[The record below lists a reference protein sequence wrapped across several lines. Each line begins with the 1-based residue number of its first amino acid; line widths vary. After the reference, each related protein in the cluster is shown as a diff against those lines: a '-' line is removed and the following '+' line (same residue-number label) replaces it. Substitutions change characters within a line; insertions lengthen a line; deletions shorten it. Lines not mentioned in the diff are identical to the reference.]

1 MRRIV
6 VTGMGAVSPLGCGV
20 ELSWRR
26 LLAGQSGLRPLPQ
39 WSQALPARIAGLV
52 PDKADDADGGFDP
65 AEAAAPKDQRKMD
78 RFILFALLATA
89 EAVAQAKWTPQDAA
103 SLERTATIIA
113 SGVGGFPA
121 MAEAVRITEQRGPR
135 RLSPFT
141 IPSFLANLA
150 AGHVSIKYGY
160 KGALGTP
167 VTACAAGV
175 QAIGDAARMIRAG
188 EADVAI
194 CGGAEACID
203 IVSLGGFAAARALS
217 SSFND
222 EPARAS
228 RPFDRDRDGFV
239 MGEGAGILVIE
250 ELEHALARGAT
261 PIAEIV
267 GYGTTADAYHMTSGP
282 PDGDGAR
289 RAMEIALRQ
298 ANLAPTDLQHLNA
311 HATSTP
317 AGDES
322 ELGAIAAL
330 FGRNKSIAVSATK
343 SATGHLLGAAGGL
356 EAIFTVL
363 ALRDQIAPPT
373 LNFENPDRRRGRHR
387 HCRRQRA
394 ADADAARDLQRLW
407 LRRRECQRDLPP
419 DGLDE
424 RPCNRGA
431 LRYENGM
438 IDTNFWLFLAAA
450 VLIAAIPG
458 PGIFYVAAR
467 TLSEGRASGFASTAG
482 TALGGLVHVVAGS
495 LGISA
500 IILASAELFAVVK
513 FVGAL
518 YLVWLGIK
526 TFRSAGRTLSL
537 ASEPVGDKRAFRD
550 GVLVEALNPKTA
562 AFFLAF
568 IPQFLDPAGTSPTL
582 QFITLGAISVTLN
595 TLADV
600 VVVLMASATRA
611 QLIGRPRLM
620 RRLTQGSGVFI
631 AGLGLSLALARRPV
645 QG

>member
-26 LLAGQSGLRPLPQ
+26 LLAGQSGLRPLPE

-52 PDKADDADGGFDP
+52 PDKADDAEGGFDP
-65 AEAAAPKDQRKMD
+65 AQAAAPKDQRKMD

-89 EAVAQAKWTPQDAA
+89 EAVAQAGWTPQDAA
-103 SLERTATIIA
+103 AQERTATIIA

-188 EADVAI
+188 ETDVAI
-194 CGGAEACID
+194 CGGTEACID

-217 SSFND
+217 SGFND
-222 EPARAS
+222 ARAS

-239 MGEGAGILVIE
+239 MGEGAGIVVIE
-250 ELEHALARGAT
+250 ELEHALARGAR

-298 ANLAPTDLQHLNA
+298 AKLAPVDLQHLNA

-330 FGRNKSIAVSATK
+330 FGRNRGIAVSATK

-356 EAIFTVL
+356 EAIFAVL

-373 LNFENPDRRRGRHR
+373 LNLENPDP
-387 HCRRQRA
+387 A
-394 ADADAARDLQRLW
+394 AD
-407 LRRRECQRDLPP
+407 
-419 DGLDE
+419 G
-424 RPCNRGA
+424 
-431 LRYENGM
+431 
-438 IDTNFWLFLAAA
+438 ID
-450 VLIAAIPG
+450 I
-458 PGIFYVAAR
+458 
-467 TLSEGRASGFASTAG
+467 
-482 TALGGLVHVVAGS
+482 VAGV
-495 LGISA
+495 A
-500 IILASAELFAVVK
+500 
-513 FVGAL
+513 
-518 YLVWLGIK
+518 
-526 TFRSAGRTLSL
+526 R
-537 ASEPVGDKRAFRD
+537 PM
-550 GVLVEALNPKTA
+550 PM
-562 AFFLAF
+562 
-568 IPQFLDPAGTSPTL
+568 QH
-582 QFITLGAISVTLN
+582 AISNGFGFGGVN
-595 TLADV
+595 
-600 VVVLMASATRA
+600 ASV
-611 QLIGRPRLM
+611 IF
-620 RRLTQGSGVFI
+620 RRMG
-631 AGLGLSLALARRPV
+631 
-645 QG
+645 